1 MNKLLT
7 NAQWAE
13 ARQKEFT
20 KHPGA
25 VLAFWPELKRALL
38 DLTALEP
45 AKSHVIVA
53 PDDASPHIFVLT
65 AGLFDLKLAADPLSD
80 TVFYAFT
87 SSTLKRLLPTDS
99 AIYHCGQLKLARG
112 LWGVI
117 DGPGDQVPKVFA
129 DDPQTVEQFPLADR
143 FAQWALDLL
152 LGGYPAI
159 TRFEEAAAART
170 ESQEQAAK
178 KEAKRGGDAKR
189 SKAAA

>member
-1 MNKLLT
+1 MSKLLT
-7 NAQWAE
+7 NEQWAE
-13 ARQKEFT
+13 AREKEFA

-25 VLAFWPELKRALL
+25 VLAFWPEVKRAFL

-117 DGPGDQVPKVFA
+117 DGPGNNVHKVFA
-129 DDPQTVEQFPLADR
+129 DDPQTVKQFPVADR

-159 TRFEEAAAART
+159 AGFEHAAVAKKAG
-170 ESQEQAAK
+170 EEAAK
-178 KEAKRGGDAKR
+178 KEARRGADAKR
-189 SKAAA
+189 SRAAA

>member
-1 MNKLLT
+1 MSKLLT
-7 NAQWAE
+7 NEQWAE
-13 ARQKEFT
+13 AREKEFT
-20 KHPGA
+20 KHSGA
-25 VLAFWPELKRALL
+25 VLAFWPEVKRAFH
-38 DLTALEP
+38 DLTTLEP

-117 DGPGDQVPKVFA
+117 DGPGDEVHTVFA
-129 DDPQTVEQFPLADR
+129 DDPQTVEHFPLADR

-159 TRFEEAAAART
+159 TRFEEAAVAKAEAEEEAAR
-170 ESQEQAAK
+170 
-178 KEAKRGGDAKR
+178 KEAKRGSDAKR
-189 SKAAA
+189 TKAA

>member
-1 MNKLLT
+1 MSKLLT
-7 NAQWAE
+7 NEQWAE
-13 ARQKEFT
+13 ARQKEFA
-20 KHPGA
+20 KHSDA
-25 VLAFWPELKRALL
+25 VLAFWPELKRAFL

-53 PDDASPHIFVLT
+53 AEDVNPHIFMLT

-87 SSTLKRLLPTDS
+87 SSTLKRLLPTES

-117 DGPGDQVPKVFA
+117 DSAGDEVHNVFA
-129 DDPQTVEQFPLADR
+129 DDPQTVEHFPLADR

-159 TRFEEAAAART
+159 TGFEEAAAAKA
-170 ESQEQAAK
+170 EAEGEAAE

-189 SKAAA
+189 SSAAA